1 MPRHTETRRLPYAA
15 DKLFD
20 LVADIE
26 KYPEFL
32 PWCVGA
38 RIRSRSETETFADL
52 VIGFRAFRERF
63 TSRVRLD
70 RPGRID
76 VEFADGPFKYL
87 RSHWVF
93 RPEGENQTVIDFA
106 VDFEFR
112 NKILGKVIGLLFD
125 EAVHRMVAAFE
136 ARARALYG
144 ADAPALRPLPAP

>member
-1 MPRHTETRRLPYAA
+1 MPRHAETRRLPYAA

-38 RIRSRSETETFADL
+38 RIRSRSETETVADL

-76 VEFADGPFKYL
+76 VAFADGPFKYL
-87 RSHWVF
+87 QSHWIF
-93 RPEGENQTVIDFA
+93 RPEGEHLTAIDFA

-144 ADAPALRPLPAP
+144 TDAPALRPLPAR